1 MLRQRLEAEHGHL
14 LPCLRRVVHS
24 FLGDIL
30 TPEVTNDE
38 NSTQKYTSPVEIH
51 ILLDIFCRE
60 PIYSVDSRLLLLD
73 DGEGRR
79 QLVAAL
85 RDRYFLQSY
94 VFSYNSKAVYKKPQ
108 PLTKY
113 TVVTTTVD

>member
-1 MLRQRLEAEHGHL
+1 MPHQRLEAKHGHL

-24 FLGDIL
+24 FLDDL
-30 TPEVTNDE
+30 LMPEVTSDE

-60 PIYSVDSRLLLLD
+60 QIYSVDSRLLLLD
-73 DGEGRR
+73 DGEDCR

-85 RDRYFLQSY
+85 RGRYFLQSY
-94 VFSYNSKAVYKKPQ
+94 VFPCNSKAVYKKPQ